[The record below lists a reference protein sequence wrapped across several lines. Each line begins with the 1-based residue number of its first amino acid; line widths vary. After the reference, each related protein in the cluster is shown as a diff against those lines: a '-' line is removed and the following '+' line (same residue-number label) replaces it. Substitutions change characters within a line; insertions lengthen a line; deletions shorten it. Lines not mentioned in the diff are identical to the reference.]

1 MKNVLLIRLGR
12 FGRHLAMQLS
22 ELGHQV
28 MAVDRDEERINECMP
43 FVTNAQIG
51 DSTRMDFL
59 RSLGVGNYDVCYV
72 TISGDFQNSLE
83 TTSLLKEL
91 GAKYAVSRTE
101 RDVQAKF
108 LLRNGADAVT
118 YPEKQLAKWAAIR
131 YTANHIFSYIELG
144 EKHAIIEIAVPGS
157 WQGHSISEL
166 DIRRKYGVNI
176 PGVKRNDKTDVN
188 ISPETVLDSSLTLLV
203 LGQPLPMCLA
213 LGAIAAATAP
223 EATLMVVRQ
232 YKANGPVTRMLLP
245 VVAMDDAL
253 GLMLYAIMM
262 AIART
267 LDSGAALSVMTLLV
281 KPLIE
286 IVGSLVMGVLIGT
299 VMVFCLRFFHSRGNK
314 LTMTILVVFL
324 AVGLSTMLD
333 LSSLLVCMMIGAT
346 MINVSND
353 SSALLEQCD
362 RFTPP
367 LFLLFFVLS
376 GASLDLS
383 VLPTVGVVGIAYV
396 LSRAI
401 GKSLG
406 ATIGAAIEKCDKNII
421 RYLGMT
427 LIPQAGVA
435 IGMARMCLTD
445 LPAYGPT
452 INAVVLAGTLIYELT
467 GPVITK
473 IALTKAGEI
482 KEGGAKPAAVTA
494 AK

>member
-1 MKNVLLIRLGR
+1 METLLSIAIALCAGLLVSRFVKPLKLPAVTGYLIAGVLIGPYCLGK
-12 FGRHLAMQLS
+12 
-22 ELGHQV
+22 
-28 MAVDRDEERINECMP
+28 
-43 FVTNAQIG
+43 
-51 DSTRMDFL
+51 
-59 RSLGVGNYDVCYV
+59 LGVQGLGFPTNGDVKALSLFNDVALGFIAFAIGNEFRLSQLRHTGKQATV
-72 TISGDFQNSLE
+72 IGIFQALMATLMVDLVLIGLHFFVLGNSM
-83 TTSLLKEL
+83 SL
-91 GAKYAVSRTE
+91 
-101 RDVQAKF
+101 
-108 LLRNGADAVT
+108 ADAIV
-118 YPEKQLAKWAAIR
+118 
-131 YTANHIFSYIELG
+131 
-144 EKHAIIEIAVPGS
+144 
-157 WQGHSISEL
+157 
-166 DIRRKYGVNI
+166 
-176 PGVKRNDKTDVN
+176 
-188 ISPETVLDSSLTLLV
+188 
-203 LGQPLPMCLA
+203 
-213 LGAIAAATAP
+213 LGAIATATAP
-223 EATLMVVRQ
+223 AATLMVVRQ

-286 IVGSLVMGVLIGT
+286 IVGSLAMGVLIGT

-314 LTMTILVVFL
+314 LTMTILIVFL

-353 SSALLEQCD
+353 SPALLEQCD

-452 INAVVLAGTLIYELT
+452 INAVVLAGTLIYELS

>member
-1 MKNVLLIRLGR
+1 METLLSIAIALCAGLLVSRFVKPLKLPAVTGYLIAGILIGPHCLGKLGVQGLGFPTNGDVKALSLFNDVALGFIAFAIGNEFRLSQLRHTGKQATVIGIFQALMATLMVDLVLIGLH
-12 FGRHLAMQLS
+12 F
-22 ELGHQV
+22 
-28 MAVDRDEERINECMP
+28 
-43 FVTNAQIG
+43 FVLG
-51 DSTRMDFL
+51 DSM
-59 RSLGVGNYDVCYV
+59 SL
-72 TISGDFQNSLE
+72 
-83 TTSLLKEL
+83 
-91 GAKYAVSRTE
+91 
-101 RDVQAKF
+101 
-108 LLRNGADAVT
+108 ADAIV
-118 YPEKQLAKWAAIR
+118 
-131 YTANHIFSYIELG
+131 
-144 EKHAIIEIAVPGS
+144 
-157 WQGHSISEL
+157 
-166 DIRRKYGVNI
+166 
-176 PGVKRNDKTDVN
+176 
-188 ISPETVLDSSLTLLV
+188 
-203 LGQPLPMCLA
+203 
-213 LGAIAAATAP
+213 LGAIATATAP
-223 EATLMVVRQ
+223 AATLMVVRQ

-286 IVGSLVMGVLIGT
+286 IVGSLAMGVLIGT

-314 LTMTILVVFL
+314 LTMTILIVFL
-324 AVGLSTMLD
+324 AAGLSTMLD

-353 SSALLEQCD
+353 SPALLEQCD

-452 INAVVLAGTLIYELT
+452 INAVVLAGTLIYELS

-494 AK
+494 AAK